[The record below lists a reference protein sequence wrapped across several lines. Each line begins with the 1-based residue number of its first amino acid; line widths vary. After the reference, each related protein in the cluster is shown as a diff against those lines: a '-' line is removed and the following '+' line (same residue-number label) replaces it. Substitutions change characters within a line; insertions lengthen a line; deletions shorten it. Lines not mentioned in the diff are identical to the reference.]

1 MKNTASNVENIAQSS
16 AKPNETKPSAFKQL
30 LASLLPGIFLIGYN
44 VGTGS
49 ITSMSKAGAN
59 FGLDLLWALLLSCF
73 MTYYLMSLASR
84 YTMITGMTL
93 LEGFR
98 RQINKPFALFT
109 LVILSTIIVS
119 ALMGVLGIVADVLNV
134 WTETLLEGG
143 ISTTWCALFIA
154 AMVYLLVFS
163 GDTKSFEKILALL
176 VATMALAFI
185 TTMFIE
191 LPSLAEIGQGLI
203 PKLPQSADGSDNNS
217 FVVMAGMVGT
227 TVSVFVL
234 VIRTGLV
241 KELGWK
247 IEDVAI
253 EKRDAG
259 VSATLMFIVSA
270 AVMITAATTLH
281 KQGLHLNRI
290 SEMIP
295 MLEPLFGDFALN
307 IFVIGVIAAGISSH
321 LPNLLVIPWII
332 SDYQGVDRNVKTKR
346 NRLLLLA
353 LSLASLFGVIVGVKP
368 IFLMLM
374 SQACIAMVLP
384 IVLGGLIYL
393 TSQKSIM
400 GQHINTRKDY
410 AILAGILVFALY
422 MSSLAVQGLITD
434 LSKL

>member
-1 MKNTASNVENIAQSS
+1 MCANYREYCLCAS
-16 AKPNETKPSAFKQL
+16 
-30 LASLLPGIFLIGYN
+30 
-44 VGTGS
+44 
-49 ITSMSKAGAN
+49 
-59 FGLDLLWALLLSCF
+59 
-73 MTYYLMSLASR
+73 
-84 YTMITGMTL
+84 
-93 LEGFR
+93 
-98 RQINKPFALFT
+98 
-109 LVILSTIIVS
+109 IVY
-119 ALMGVLGIVADVLNV
+119 A
-134 WTETLLEGG
+134 
-143 ISTTWCALFIA
+143 
-154 AMVYLLVFS
+154 LVFS

-176 VATMALAFI
+176 VAIMALAFI

-203 PKLPQSADGSDNNS
+203 PKIPENANGSDNNS

-247 IEDVAI
+247 IEDVAM

-295 MLEPLFGDFALN
+295 MLEPLFGEFALS

-332 SDYQGVDRNVKTKR
+332 SDYQGLDRNVKTSR
-346 NRLLLLA
+346 NRILLLV

-393 TSQKSIM
+393 TSKKTIM
-400 GQHINTRKDY
+400 GQHINTTKDY
-410 AILAGILVFALY
+410 VILAGILVFALY
-422 MSSLAVQGLITD
+422 MSSLAVQGLVAD

>member
-1 MKNTASNVENIAQSS
+1 
-16 AKPNETKPSAFKQL
+16 
-30 LASLLPGIFLIGYN
+30 
-44 VGTGS
+44 
-49 ITSMSKAGAN
+49 MSKAGAN

-84 YTMITGMTL
+84 YTMVTGMTL

-98 RQINKPFALFT
+98 RQISKPFALFT
-109 LVILSTIIVS
+109 LIILSTIIVS

-134 WTETLLEGG
+134 WTTTWTDGG
-143 ISTTWCALFIA
+143 ISITWCAFITA
-154 AMVYLLVFS
+154 SMVYLLVFS

-191 LPSLAEIGQGLI
+191 VPSLAEIGQGLI
-203 PKLPQSADGSDNNS
+203 PKLPENSAGSDNNS
-217 FVVMAGMVGT
+217 FVVMAGMIGT

-253 EKRDAG
+253 EKRDAR

-270 AVMITAATTLH
+270 AVMVTAATTLH

-295 MLEPLFGDFALN
+295 MLEPLFGEFALS

-332 SDYQGVDRNVKTKR
+332 SDYQGVERNVKTSR
-346 NRLLLLA
+346 NRLLLLV
-353 LSLASLFGVIVGVKP
+353 LSLASLFGVIFGVKP

-393 TSQKSIM
+393 TSQKKVM
-400 GQHINTRKDY
+400 AQHSNSPKDY
-410 AILAGILVFALY
+410 VILAGILVFALY
-422 MSSLAVQGLITD
+422 MSSLAVQGLIAD
-434 LSKL
+434 LSNF